1 MDEHPAG
8 AGVGLSER
16 LTTTS
21 GASVR
26 MVSLEFVLRPS
37 VVRHGRSE
45 NSGHS
50 RLAAGEVV
58 NVRLAALASKELTLA
73 DADVTRISL
82 VDYPLPIYDA
92 DTAEKSGPPHNAFKL
107 KQLMSAHQGVFIA
120 SPEYNASLTPLIKN
134 TIDWISAVRERG
146 DPPLAAYQNR
156 VFALG
161 GASPGRSGA
170 THSLLALRQV
180 LAVGCGALVLA
191 EQVTVPNA
199 EHAFDDMD
207 ELTDARA
214 ANQLKVVVRKLVDT
228 ARLMA

>member
-1 MDEHPAG
+1 MAVPRILVIPG
-8 AGVGLSER
+8 
-16 LTTTS
+16 
-21 GASVR
+21 
-26 MVSLEFVLRPS
+26 SLRAKS
-37 VVRHGRSE
+37 Y
-45 NSGHS
+45 
-50 RLAAGEVV
+50 
-58 NVRLAALASKELTLA
+58 NVRLAALASKQLTLA

-92 DTAEKSGPPHNAFKL
+92 DTAEESGPPHNAFKL
-107 KQLMSAHQGVFIA
+107 KQLMSAHQGIFIA

-134 TIDWISAVRERG
+134 TIDWISVVRERG
-146 DPPLAAYQNR
+146 EPPLAAYQNC

-161 GASPGRSGA
+161 GASPRRSGA
-170 THSLLALRQV
+170 SHSLLALRQV

-207 ELTDARA
+207 ELTDAGA

-228 ARLMA
+228 ARLLA

>member
-1 MDEHPAG
+1 MAVPKILVIPG
-8 AGVGLSER
+8 
-16 LTTTS
+16 
-21 GASVR
+21 
-26 MVSLEFVLRPS
+26 SLRAKS
-37 VVRHGRSE
+37 Y
-45 NSGHS
+45 
-50 RLAAGEVV
+50 

-134 TIDWISAVRERG
+134 TIDWISVVRERG
-146 DPPLAAYQNR
+146 EPPLAAYQNR

-161 GASPGRSGA
+161 GASPRRSGA
-170 THSLLALRQV
+170 SHSLLALRQV

-207 ELTDARA
+207 ELTDAGA

-228 ARLMA
+228 ARLLA

>member
-1 MDEHPAG
+1 MAVPKILVLPG
-8 AGVGLSER
+8 
-16 LTTTS
+16 
-21 GASVR
+21 
-26 MVSLEFVLRPS
+26 SLRAKS
-37 VVRHGRSE
+37 Y
-45 NSGHS
+45 
-50 RLAAGEVV
+50 
-58 NVRLAALASKELTLA
+58 NVRLAALATKELTLA

-82 VDYPLPIYDA
+82 LDYPLPIYDA
-92 DTAEKSGPPHNAFKL
+92 DTAEQSGPPDNAVKL

-120 SPEYNASLTPLIKN
+120 SPKYNASITPLIKN
-134 TIDWISAVRERG
+134 TIDWISAVRARG

-161 GASPGRSGA
+161 GASPRRSGA
-170 THSLLALRQV
+170 SHSLLALRQV

-207 ELTDARA
+207 ELTDTRA

-228 ARLMA
+228 ARLLA

>member
-1 MDEHPAG
+1 MAVPKILVIPG
-8 AGVGLSER
+8 
-16 LTTTS
+16 
-21 GASVR
+21 
-26 MVSLEFVLRPS
+26 SLRAKS
-37 VVRHGRSE
+37 Y
-45 NSGHS
+45 
-50 RLAAGEVV
+50 

-120 SPEYNASLTPLIKN
+120 SPEYNASLTPLVKN